1 MKKLFSKL
9 RVGGKITDRHQ
20 LRRARWSW
28 VNWFNPPSLP
38 QSPEGNLACHK
49 PIHSG
54 ALCFILIVLDKT
66 LLVESDR
73 TPAQTS
79 VSKKENLLLYITP
92 KPYIKISI
100 LTKANIYWSC
110 SVSDT
115 VLSFL
120 HVISHLNF
128 KVKIN
133 LKCYNHPHI
142 IHKETEW
149 LSNFSQVTHS

>member
-1 MKKLFSKL
+1 MNINRMVMKKLFSKL

-49 PIHSG
+49 PIHSE

-66 LLVESDR
+66 LLVESNR

-92 KPYIKISI
+92 MPYIKIYI
-100 LTKANIYWSC
+100 LTKANIY
-110 SVSDT
+110 
-115 VLSFL
+115 
-120 HVISHLNF
+120 
-128 KVKIN
+128 
-133 LKCYNHPHI
+133 
-142 IHKETEW
+142 
-149 LSNFSQVTHS
+149 